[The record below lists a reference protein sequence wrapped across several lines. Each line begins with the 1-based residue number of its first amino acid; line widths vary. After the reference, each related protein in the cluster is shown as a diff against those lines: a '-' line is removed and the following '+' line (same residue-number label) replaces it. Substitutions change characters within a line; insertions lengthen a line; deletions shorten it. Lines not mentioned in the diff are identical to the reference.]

1 MLARNYRKKGYVI
14 ACQDEA
20 TFGLI
25 PHVARGWARKGSRPT
40 ASMNYQYKST
50 HVNGA
55 RTKRSFVFG
64 FTKKQTQRS
73 FVGFLKALMKRWN
86 KVCLFVDNAP
96 WHKGRIV
103 DCFLGEHRK
112 TFKLLYFPKYSPEL
126 NPVEPCWKPA
136 RRVLANRL
144 VRSVP
149 AMQHHLRKV
158 FGNPSLLPKMFHY
171 LTD

>member
-1 MLARNYRKKGYVI
+1 VLARNYRKKGYII

-25 PHVARGWARKGSRPT
+25 PHVARGWARKGTRPT

-86 KVCLFVDNAP
+86 RVCLFVDNAP

-103 DCFLGEHRK
+103 DSFLGEHRK
-112 TFKLLYFPKYSPEL
+112 TFKLMYFPKYSPEL